1 MCVRKIYGGRRG
13 CILMAESK
21 VASLE
26 GHELA
31 DDYVRSHMPKGR
43 WGDTW
48 DLFKSNF
55 VKFVIINVFTLLFFV
70 PGIIVIYFRNI
81 VIAQMGTAY
90 PFSSNPL
97 FTYPLTP
104 SMQGMQESFYFSWD
118 VRFYAL
124 LFVAGIIASVGIA
137 GACYS
142 IKKLINTHGQFSV
155 KGYFHGVKVCF
166 FNVLL
171 PVELFILFVYAALII
186 SDWSAVAI
194 ANGASRGGPITAKV
208 FIIIAAVIVGVVGAW
223 ILAVGV
229 SYKVKFKYLIKN
241 SFVLLFGTIIQTVF
255 MLGFSLIPVWF
266 LLIGESVGLFKI
278 IGYAIFIFFGFS
290 YIILCWLAFT
300 QWAFDMYITP
310 AVKSEEEARKAN
322 LTPKQLAAE
331 KEEDEK
337 AVARELLAAGRSEL
351 VGRPMRPIDGGTEV
365 KEVGVAYGRADI
377 RRVSDDRA
385 KIKSEVDG
393 YIEEHK
399 GDTRYVEY
407 ERLFAERE
415 KALSTTDK
423 KGKKKKLNQNN
434 LLSK

>member
-1 MCVRKIYGGRRG
+1 
-13 CILMAESK
+13 MAESK

-31 DDYVRSHMPKGR
+31 DDYVRTHVPKGR
-43 WGDTW
+43 WADTW

-55 VKFVIINVFTLLFFV
+55 VKFVIINVLTLLFFV
-70 PGIIVIYFRNI
+70 PGIAVIFFKDY
-81 VIAQMGTAY
+81 VITQMGATY

-104 SMQGMQESFYFSWD
+104 SMQGVQESVYFIWG
-118 VRFYAL
+118 VRFYSL
-124 LFVAGIIASVGIA
+124 LIVAGFIASVGLA

-142 IKKLINTHGQFSV
+142 IKKLINTHGQFSL
-155 KGYFHGVKVCF
+155 KGYFHGVKVCY

-171 PVELFILFVYAALII
+171 PVEIFILFVYASLVI
-186 SDWSAVAI
+186 SDWSALAI
-194 ANGASRGGPITAKV
+194 ANGVSKGGPITAKV
-208 FIIIAAVIVGVVGAW
+208 FIIIAAVIVGVVCSW
-223 ILAVGV
+223 VLAVGV

-255 MLGFSLIPVWF
+255 MLGFALIPVWF
-266 LLIGESVGLFKI
+266 LLLGETLWLFKI
-278 IGYAIFIFFGFS
+278 IGYALFIFFGLSF
-290 YIILCWLAFT
+290 ILLSWLAFT
-300 QWAFDMYITP
+300 QSVFDTFITP
-310 AVKSEEEARKAN
+310 AVKSEEAARKAT

-337 AVARELLAAGRSEL
+337 AIARELLAAGRSEL

-377 RRVSDDRA
+377 RRVSDDRQ

-423 KGKKKKLNQNN
+423 KGKKKKFNQNN

>member
-1 MCVRKIYGGRRG
+1 
-13 CILMAESK
+13 MAESK
-21 VASLE
+21 VETLV
-26 GHELA
+26 GNELA
-31 DDYVRSHMPKGR
+31 DDYVRTHVPKGR
-43 WGDTW
+43 WADTW

-55 VKFVIINVFTLLFFV
+55 VKLVIINVFTLLFFV
-70 PGIIVIYFRNI
+70 PGILVIYFKDA
-81 VIAQMGTAY
+81 VISQMGTAY

-97 FTYPLTP
+97 FSYPLTP
-104 SMQGMQESFYFSWD
+104 SMHGVQESVYFNWD

-124 LFVAGIIASVGIA
+124 LFVAGLIASIGLA

-142 IKKLINTHGQFSV
+142 IKKLINTHGQFSL
-155 KGYFHGVKVCF
+155 KGFFHGVKVCY
-166 FNVLL
+166 FNVLF
-171 PVELFILFVYAALII
+171 PVELFILFVYAALVI
-186 SDWSAVAI
+186 SDWSQVAI
-194 ANGASRGGPITAKV
+194 VNGASRGGPITAKV
-208 FIIIAAVIVGVVGAW
+208 FIIIAAVIVGVVSAW

-266 LLIGESVGLFKI
+266 LLIGESVGFFKI
-278 IGYAIFIFFGFS
+278 IGYVLFLFFGFS
-290 YIILCWLAFT
+290 FIILCWLAFT

-310 AVKSEEEARKAN
+310 AIKSEEEARKAN

-331 KEEDEK
+331 QEADEK

-365 KEVGVAYGRADI
+365 KEVGLAYGRADI
-377 RRVSDDRA
+377 KRVSEDRR

-415 KALSTTDK
+415 KALATTDK
-423 KGKKKKLNQNN
+423 KGKKKKFNQNN

>member
-1 MCVRKIYGGRRG
+1 
-13 CILMAESK
+13 MAESK

-31 DDYVRSHMPKGR
+31 DDYVRTHVPKGR

-48 DLFKSNF
+48 DLFKSNLF
-55 VKFVIINVFTLLFFV
+55 KFVIINALTLLFFL
-70 PGIIVIYFRNI
+70 PGVLVIYFKDT
-81 VIAQMGTAY
+81 VISQMGTAY

-97 FTYPLTP
+97 FTYPITP
-104 SMQGMQESFYFSWD
+104 SMQGAQESLYFSFD

-124 LFVAGIIASVGIA
+124 LLVAGILASVGLA

-142 IKKLINTHGQFSV
+142 IKKLINTHGQFSIR
-155 KGYFHGVKVCF
+155 GYFHGVRVCF

-171 PVELFILFVYAALII
+171 PVELFILFVYAALVV
-186 SDWSAVAI
+186 SDWSALAI
-194 ANGASRGGPITAKV
+194 ANGASKGGPITAKV
-208 FIIIAAVIVGVVGAW
+208 FIIIAAVIIGVICAW
-223 ILAVGV
+223 VLAVGV

-241 SFVLLFGTIIQTVF
+241 SFVLLFGSLIQTVF
-255 MLGFSLIPVWF
+255 MLGFALIPVWF
-266 LLIGESVGLFKI
+266 LLLGEVVGLFKI
-278 IGYAIFIFFGFS
+278 VGYVVFVFIGFS
-290 YIILCWLAFT
+290 FIILCWFAFT
-300 QWAFDMYITP
+300 QYVFDTFITP
-310 AVKSEEEARKAN
+310 AIKSEEEARKAN

-337 AVARELLAAGRSEL
+337 AIARELLAAGRSEL
-351 VGRPMRPIDGGTEV
+351 VGRPMRPIEGGTEV

-377 RRVSDDRA
+377 RRVSDDRQ
-385 KIKSEVDG
+385 KIKSEVDS

-399 GDTRYVEY
+399 HDTRYVEY

-423 KGKKKKLNQNN
+423 KGRKKKLNQNN

>member
-1 MCVRKIYGGRRG
+1 
-13 CILMAESK
+13 MAESK

>member
-1 MCVRKIYGGRRG
+1 
-13 CILMAESK
+13 MAESK

-31 DDYVRSHMPKGR
+31 DDYVRTHIPKGR
-43 WGDTW
+43 WADTW

-55 VKFVIINVFTLLFFV
+55 VKFVIINAFTLLFFI
-70 PGIIVIYFRNI
+70 PGVLVIYFKDA
-81 VIAQMGTAY
+81 VISQMGAAY

-104 SMQGMQESFYFSWD
+104 SMQGVEESVYFSWG

-124 LFVAGIIASVGIA
+124 LFIAGLIASIGLA

-142 IKKLINTHGQFSV
+142 VKKLINTHGQFSI

-171 PVELFILFVYAALII
+171 PVEVFILFVYASLVI
-186 SDWSAVAI
+186 SDWSALAI
-194 ANGASRGGPITAKV
+194 ANGASKGGPITAKV
-208 FIIIAAVIVGVVGAW
+208 FIIIAAVIVGVVCSW

-241 SFVLLFGTIIQTVF
+241 SFILLFGTIIQTVF

-266 LLIGESVGLFKI
+266 LLIGQSVGLFKI
-278 IGYAIFIFFGFS
+278 IGYAIFLFFGFS
-290 YIILCWLAFT
+290 FIILCWLAFT
-300 QWAFDMYITP
+300 QWAFDTYITP
-310 AVKSEEEARKAN
+310 AIKSEEEARKAT

-331 KEEDEK
+331 KEADEK
-337 AVARELLAAGRSEL
+337 AIARELLAAGRSEL
-351 VGRPMRPIDGGTEV
+351 VGIPMRPIDGGTEV

-377 RRVSDDRA
+377 KRVSEDSQ
-385 KIKSEVDG
+385 KIKSAVDG

-415 KALSTTDK
+415 KAISTTDK
-423 KGKKKKLNQNN
+423 KGKKKKLSQNN

>member
-1 MCVRKIYGGRRG
+1 
-13 CILMAESK
+13 MAESK

-31 DDYVRSHMPKGR
+31 DDYVRSHIPKGR

-365 KEVGVAYGRADI
+365 KEVGIAYGRADI

>member
-1 MCVRKIYGGRRG
+1 MCARKIFRARRG
-13 CILMAESK
+13 YFLMAESK
-21 VASLE
+21 VATLE

-31 DDYVRSHMPKGR
+31 DDYVRTHVPKGR

-48 DLFKSNF
+48 SLFKSNF
-55 VKFVIINVFTLLFFV
+55 LRLVLINVLTLLFFV
-70 PGIIVIYFRNI
+70 PGVLIIYFKDA
-81 VIAQMGTAY
+81 VITQMGATY
-90 PFSSNPL
+90 PLSANSL

-104 SMQGMQESFYFSWD
+104 SVRGMEQSLYFNWN

-124 LFVAGIIASVGIA
+124 LFVAGIIASIGIA

-142 IKKLINTHGQFSV
+142 IKKLINTHGQFTL
-155 KGYFHGVKVCF
+155 KGYFHGIKVCY

-171 PVELFILFVYAALII
+171 PVELFILFVYAALVV

-194 ANGASRGGPITAKV
+194 ANGASKGGPITAKV
-208 FIIIAAVIVGVVGAW
+208 FIIIAAVVVGVVCAW

-229 SYKVKFKYLIKN
+229 SYKVKFKYLFKN
-241 SFVLLFGTIIQTVF
+241 SFVLLFGTIIQTIF

-278 IGYAIFIFFGFS
+278 IGYAIFIFFGISF
-290 YIILCWLAFT
+290 IILCWLAFT
-300 QWAFDMYITP
+300 QWAFDMFITP

-331 KEEDEK
+331 KEADEK
-337 AVARELLAAGRSEL
+337 AAARELLAAGRSEL

-393 YIEEHK
+393 YYEEHK

>member
-1 MCVRKIYGGRRG
+1 
-13 CILMAESK
+13 MAESK

-31 DDYVRSHMPKGR
+31 DDYVRTHVPKGR

-55 VKFVIINVFTLLFFV
+55 VKLVIINVFTLLFFI
-70 PGIIVIYFRNI
+70 PGVLVIYFRNA

-90 PFSSNPL
+90 PLSSNPL

-104 SMQGMQESFYFSWD
+104 STQGLQESIYFNWD

-124 LFVAGIIASVGIA
+124 LFVAGIIASIGLA

-142 IKKLINTHGQFSV
+142 IKKLINTHGQFSL
-155 KGYFHGVKVCF
+155 KGYFHGVKVCY

-171 PVELFILFVYAALII
+171 PVEIFILFIYCSLII

-194 ANGASRGGPITAKV
+194 ANGAAKAGPITAKV
-208 FIIIAAVIVGVVGAW
+208 FIIIAAVIVGVIAAW
-223 ILAVGV
+223 VLAVGV
-229 SYKVKFKYLIKN
+229 SYKVKLKYLIKN
-241 SFVLLFGTIIQTVF
+241 SFVLLFGTILQTVF

-278 IGYAIFIFFGFS
+278 IGYALFLFFGFS
-290 YIILCWLAFT
+290 FIILCWLAFT
-300 QWAFDMYITP
+300 QWAFDTYITP
-310 AVKSEEEARKAN
+310 AIKSQEEARKAN

-365 KEVGVAYGRADI
+365 KEVGVAFSRADI
-377 RRVSDDRA
+377 KRVSDDRQ

-423 KGKKKKLNQNN
+423 KGKKKKLNQSN

>member
-1 MCVRKIYGGRRG
+1 MH
-13 CILMAESK
+13 LMAESR

-31 DDYVRSHMPKGR
+31 DDYVRTHMPKNR

-55 VKFVIINVFTLLFFV
+55 VKIVIINVFTLLFFV
-70 PGIIVIYFRNI
+70 PGIMVVYFKDVII
-81 VIAQMGTAY
+81 SQMGTAY

-104 SMQGMQESFYFSWD
+104 SMQGVQEGVYLSYGL
-118 VRFYAL
+118 RFYAL
-124 LFVAGIIASVGIA
+124 LFVAGFIASIGLA

-142 IKKLINTHGQFSV
+142 IKKLINTHGQFSL
-155 KGYFHGVKVCF
+155 KGYFHGVKVCY

-171 PVELFILFVYAALII
+171 PVELVLLFVYASLVI
-186 SDWSAVAI
+186 SDWSALQI
-194 ANGASRGGPITAKV
+194 ANGAAKAGPVTAKV
-208 FIIIAAVIVGVVGAW
+208 FLIIATVIVGVISAW

-241 SFVLLFGTIIQTVF
+241 SLVLLIGTLLQTVF
-255 MLGFSLIPVWF
+255 MLGFALIPVWF
-266 LLIGESVGLFKI
+266 LLIGESVAFFKI
-278 IGYAIFIFFGFS
+278 IGYALFLFFGFS

-300 QWAFDMYITP
+300 QYVFDMFVTP
-310 AVKSEEEARKAN
+310 AIKSEEEARKAT

-331 KEEDEK
+331 KEADEK
-337 AVARELLAAGRSEL
+337 AIAREILAAGRSEL
-351 VGRPMRPIDGGTEV
+351 VGRPLRPIKGGTEV
-365 KEVGVAYGRADI
+365 REIGMAYGRADI
-377 RRVSDDRA
+377 RRVTEDRQ
-385 KIKSEVDG
+385 KIKGEVND

-399 GDTRYVEY
+399 TDTRYAEY
-407 ERLFAERE
+407 EKLFAERE

-423 KGKKKKLNQNN
+423 KGKKKKLSKNN